1 MSIQK
6 LTRIALATVITAGA
20 AVAQAQDIKIANIV
34 EMSGPGT
41 TSGVMFKQGVEMAIK
56 EINAKGDPAE
66 VAGSGVAKLMGLL
79 ISQSKGTMPMKA
91 AIPAATVLLCE
102 GLSFM
107 EEAGRIKVDKNVL
120 AKAMR
125 ALSSGLLQ
133 LFGVTPDKLGQ
144 MMQKQKQQPQQP
156 PMGIVGKARGMA

>member
-1 MSIQK
+1 MIGNIKNPILLKTEQVVQSKVPPELLKAFQK
-6 LTRIALATVITAGA
+6 IILAGSKVMYSK
-20 AVAQAQDIKIANIV
+20 Q
-34 EMSGPGT
+34 
-41 TSGVMFKQGVEMAIK
+41 TSDMLSK

-144 MMQKQKQQPQQP
+144 MMQKQKQQP

>member
-1 MSIQK
+1 MIGNIKNPLLLKTEQVVQSKVPPELLKAFQK
-6 LTRIALATVITAGA
+6 IILAGSKVMYSK
-20 AVAQAQDIKIANIV
+20 Q
-34 EMSGPGT
+34 
-41 TSGVMFKQGVEMAIK
+41 TSDMLSK